1 MIQNAKI
8 FSVGVD
14 RSLLPSN
21 FWLENRP
28 FLPGVR
34 FRNQFIFK
42 LQEGLKSASFQP
54 FLFVEFF
61 GCVPFPVKGF
71 LKRPV
76 GGKVSVVRTGRSSG
90 FAPCTA
96 FCRAQS
102 EDGRLASN
110 PPSESAAQVRSPLSR
125 DRDAVSAPSG
135 VKDDPHGYPRQL
147 PPPAQKRSLKPH
159 WRFSDLPQPV
169 CGEPPSFLAL
179 FHHAP
184 PPRRRHRSEGI
195 ALWLDKIQSSG

>member
-1 MIQNAKI
+1 M
-8 FSVGVD
+8 D
-14 RSLLPSN
+14 
-21 FWLENRP
+21 WLGRIP
-28 FLPGVR
+28 
-34 FRNQFIFK
+34 
-42 LQEGLKSASFQP
+42 
-54 FLFVEFF
+54 LFVHAE
-61 GCVPFPVKGF
+61 GCSLRRRHGRVRIRVPTGESGI
-71 LKRPV
+71 RPRV
-76 GGKVSVVRTGRSSG
+76 GDRVSVVRTGRSSG

-96 FCRAQS
+96 SCREQL
-102 EDGRLASN
+102 EDGRPVSN
-110 PPSESAAQVRSPLSR
+110 PPLESAAQVRSPLSR
-125 DRDAVSAPSG
+125 GRDAASAPSC

>member
-1 MIQNAKI
+1 MGSWLCI
-8 FSVGVD
+8 FG
-14 RSLLPSN
+14 RGGLGKA
-21 FWLENRP
+21 RP
-28 FLPGVR
+28 TGELR
-34 FRNQFIFK
+34 IK
-42 LQEGLKSASFQP
+42 H
-54 FLFVEFF
+54 
-61 GCVPFPVKGF
+61 
-71 LKRPV
+71 PV
-76 GGKVSVVRTGRSSG
+76 GGTTFLLRTERNQACGR
-90 FAPCTA
+90 CTA
-96 FCRAQS
+96 SCREQS
-102 EDGRLASN
+102 EDGKLASN

-125 DRDAVSAPSG
+125 DRDAASAPSC

-184 PPRRRHRSEGI
+184 PPRRRHMSEGI

>member
-1 MIQNAKI
+1 MLPLDQGMTSSAPILSRRAAAI
-8 FSVGVD
+8 SLYSVGD
-14 RSLLPSN
+14 R
-21 FWLENRP
+21 
-28 FLPGVR
+28 
-34 FRNQFIFK
+34 
-42 LQEGLKSASFQP
+42 
-54 FLFVEFF
+54 
-61 GCVPFPVKGF
+61 
-71 LKRPV
+71 
-76 GGKVSVVRTGRSSG
+76 VSVVRTGGSLG

-96 FCRAQS
+96 SCREQS
-102 EDGRLASN
+102 EDGRPVSN

-125 DRDAVSAPSG
+125 DRDAASAPSC
-135 VKDDPHGYPRQL
+135 VKGDPHGYPRRL